1 MRLLLY
7 LLNNLQAKRS
17 KHRKDIF
24 HGLHVDSISESLTAH
39 TPHVRLKSFKF
50 QDFVVIALKK
60 KKKEKKVMCSNAI
73 EFIKC
78 PSKNSHF
85 LKCPITHFY
94 QVSIQV

>member
-1 MRLLLY
+1 MGLLLY

-60 KKKEKKVMCSNAI
+60 EFTCSEMSYYI
-73 EFIKC
+73 SIRFLFMFDLQKLFI
-78 PSKNSHF
+78 H
-85 LKCPITHFY
+85 
-94 QVSIQV
+94 